1 MKLGTTFAQLEEM
14 KVMAAGHPEKIAKYS
29 QAKKQYDEM
38 IAEFF
43 NEESGVKFIA
53 HPLES
58 YVAEIEAKAEESGD
72 PGDKARAIIMRDRL
86 NHYEKEKT
94 KHVDW
99 RTSRERLRSLIDIGA
114 KISDKDIREAERVAR
129 HNPSAESR
137 VLYARL
143 KTVKQAQEDGT
154 YTPPAP
160 PETPK
165 VTAEDVEAAL
175 TKAQKTSATRD
186 IAEYSALKRKFEA
199 QEGAIE

>member
-14 KVMAAGHPEKIAKYS
+14 KVMAAGHPEKITKYS

-99 RTSRERLRSLIDIGA
+99 RTSRERLRSLIDSGS

-129 HNPSAESR
+129 HNPSPESI
-137 VLYARL
+137 VLYSRI
-143 KTVKQAQEDGT
+143 KSIKQEQEDGIFQPP
-154 YTPPAP
+154 TPPEP
-160 PETPK
+160 TK
-165 VTAEDVEAAL
+165 VTAEDVEAARV
-175 TKAQKTSATRD
+175 KAQRTGSTRD
-186 IAEYSALKRKFEA
+186 RAEYAVLKRKYED
-199 QEGAIE
+199 QEGDE